1 MESQNRDANARSAWP
16 PIVMLALIYLLV
28 MHLVI
33 ANMGGS
39 GSELPTSLWVWFCML
54 LLLGCGW
61 PCFIRNAINVAP
73 GSRRIMLGAL
83 LMSLPLAWSP
93 NPDWRLDA
101 LPRFAGLWA
110 GVMLLLL
117 LTHVKFNVRQR
128 QTLLYLLA
136 IAGLIQAIYSL
147 LGLHFPATL
156 PVFERQVLA
165 AAPGNISVFQQRNV
179 ASSFLACG
187 AAVWL
192 YSLGSPFFR
201 RQHSREE
208 AVRAVLISVAVMA
221 LFWALA
227 EIPSRIGW
235 LSAICVYAGM
245 VCLHWQTAAVWRRA
259 LLLGAPVLGVA
270 IGMALMPLS
279 LTEALA
285 QHDGSTLQ
293 RLMILRETLRMIML
307 HPFAGWG
314 YGSYVWHFSHFIA
327 DRTTPIANGHSIIPH
342 PHNELLYW
350 WVEGGLAA
358 LMGLALLVWV
368 GISMFWRTANRQQ
381 LSLLFCLLPLLLH
394 TQVEYPF
401 YQSAT
406 HWLTFIVLLSLA
418 AGEGPPIRSFRGRW
432 LPYVSTLMLIAVCAG
447 AFTLLATLRQ
457 QSVLTHFEQ
466 MPEKYYRQ
474 VLALHESGLET
485 ARFRK
490 DRALAL
496 IVKYQ
501 ETGNR
506 QALLVYITQATHW
519 LNSWVDADMYDNLIN
534 VEYFMGNAFA
544 GKTLKLEAG
553 RIFTDDHRFQ

>member
-1 MESQNRDANARSAWP
+1 MAVQNREVMMRKAWLL
-16 PIVMLALIYLLV
+16 VAMLALIYLLV

-61 PCFIRNAINVAP
+61 PCFVRTAISVAP
-73 GSRRIMLGAL
+73 GTRRIVVGAL

-93 NPDWRLDA
+93 EPGWRLDA

-110 GVMLLLL
+110 GVLLLLL
-117 LTHVKFNVRQR
+117 LTHVRFSARQR
-128 QTLLYLLA
+128 QTLLYLLV

-147 LGLHFPATL
+147 LGLHL
-156 PVFERQVLA
+156 PTVLPGFEQQVLT

-179 ASSFLACG
+179 AGSFLACG
-187 AAVWL
+187 GAVGL
-192 YSLGSPFFR
+192 FSLGSPFFR
-201 RQHSREE
+201 SRSPRRE
-208 AVRAVLISVAVMA
+208 AARIAAICVAVMV
-221 LFWALA
+221 LYWALT

-235 LSAICVYAGM
+235 LSAVCVYVGM
-245 VCLHWQTAAVWRRA
+245 VYLHWQTWRRG
-259 LLLGAPVLGVA
+259 LLLGAPAVGVA
-270 IGMALMPLS
+270 IGASLMPLS
-279 LTEALA
+279 FSEALA

-293 RLMILRETLRMIML
+293 RLMILRETLRMIAQ
-307 HPFAGWG
+307 HPFLGWG

-327 DRTTPIANGHSIIPH
+327 DRATPIANGCSIIPH

-350 WVEGGLAA
+350 WVEGGLTA
-358 LMGLALLVWV
+358 LMGLVLFVWA
-368 GISMFWRTANRQQ
+368 GIEIFFRTTNRQT

-418 AGEGPPIRSFRGRW
+418 AGEGPPVRRFSGRW
-432 LPYVSTLMLIAVCAG
+432 LPYFSTLLMIVVCAA
-447 AFTLLATLRQ
+447 AFMLLATLRQ

-474 VLALHESGLET
+474 VLALRESGLET
-485 ARFRK
+485 VRFRK

-496 IVKYQ
+496 IVEYQ
-501 ETGNR
+501 QAGNR
-506 QALLVYITQATHW
+506 QALLLYISQATRC
-519 LNSWVDADMYDNLIN
+519 LNLWVDADMYDNVIN
-534 VEYFMGNAFA
+534 VYYFMNNADAGNAF
-544 GKTLKLEAG
+544 KSEAK
-553 RIFTDDHRFQ
+553 RIFTDDNRFQ

>member
-1 MESQNRDANARSAWP
+1 MAVQNREVMMRKAWLL
-16 PIVMLALIYLLV
+16 VAMLALIYLLV

-61 PCFIRNAINVAP
+61 PCFVRTAISVAP
-73 GSRRIMLGAL
+73 GTRRIVVGAL

-93 NPDWRLDA
+93 EPGWRLDA

-110 GVMLLLL
+110 GVLLLLL
-117 LTHVKFNVRQR
+117 LTHVRFSARQR
-128 QTLLYLLA
+128 QTLLYLLV

-147 LGLHFPATL
+147 LGLHL
-156 PVFERQVLA
+156 PTVLPGFEQQVLT

-179 ASSFLACG
+179 AGSFLACG
-187 AAVWL
+187 GAVGL
-192 YSLGSPFFR
+192 FSLGSPFFR
-201 RQHSREE
+201 SRSPRRE
-208 AVRAVLISVAVMA
+208 AARIAAICVAVMV
-221 LFWALA
+221 LYWALT

-235 LSAICVYAGM
+235 LSAVCVYVGM
-245 VCLHWQTAAVWRRA
+245 VYLHWQTWRRG
-259 LLLGAPVLGVA
+259 LLLGAPAVGVA
-270 IGMALMPLS
+270 IGASLMPLS
-279 LTEALA
+279 FSEALA

-293 RLMILRETLRMIML
+293 RLMILRETLRMIAQ
-307 HPFAGWG
+307 HPFLGWG

-327 DRTTPIANGHSIIPH
+327 DRATPIANGCSIIPH

-350 WVEGGLAA
+350 WVEGGLTA
-358 LMGLALLVWV
+358 LMGLVLFVWA
-368 GISMFWRTANRQQ
+368 GIEIFFRTTNRQT

-418 AGEGPPIRSFRGRW
+418 AGEGPPVRRFSGRW
-432 LPYVSTLMLIAVCAG
+432 LPYFSTLLMIVVCAA
-447 AFTLLATLRQ
+447 AFMLLATLRQ

-474 VLALHESGLET
+474 VLALRESGLET
-485 ARFRK
+485 VRFRK

-496 IVKYQ
+496 IVEYQ
-501 ETGNR
+501 QAGNR
-506 QALLVYITQATHW
+506 QALLLYISQATRW
-519 LNSWVDADMYDNLIN
+519 LNLWVDADMYDNVIN
-534 VEYFMGNAFA
+534 VYYFMNNADAGNAF
-544 GKTLKLEAG
+544 KSEAK
-553 RIFTDDHRFQ
+553 RIFTDDNRFQ